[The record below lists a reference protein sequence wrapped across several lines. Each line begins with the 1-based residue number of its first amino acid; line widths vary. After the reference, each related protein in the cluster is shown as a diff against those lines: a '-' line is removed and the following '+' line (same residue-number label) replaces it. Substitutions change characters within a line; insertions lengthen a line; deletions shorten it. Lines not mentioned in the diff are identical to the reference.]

1 MAKRRAPNVT
11 LLELVVID
19 FQTHNVLVLYIIFL
33 YFTELAVSV
42 ESELFANYL
51 TLSACNVCRKLFI
64 RVCFPMHTS
73 LVVFTCVLVYA
84 SVYLFYY
91 VLLTYNII

>member
-1 MAKRRAPNVT
+1 MARWRAPNVT

-19 FQTHNVLVLYIIFL
+19 IQTHVLVLYIIFL

-51 TLSACNVCRKLFI
+51 TLSACNVRRKLFI